1 MPEQLFIELW
11 QEIVE
16 ALERVLKASSGA
28 QLQAERNV
36 QPKESTAASD
46 AQGASNEHNM
56 GLDRSYLYRRGRVV
70 DSFAYLNF
78 Y

>member
-36 QPKESTAASD
+36 QPKESTAA
-46 AQGASNEHNM
+46 
-56 GLDRSYLYRRGRVV
+56 
-70 DSFAYLNF
+70 
-78 Y
+78 